1 MSDQLLNDLNPAQQ
15 QAVTFG
21 TGPLLILAG
30 AGSGKTRCLTY
41 RVAWLISEQLI
52 NPGRALLLTFTNKAA
67 AEMKSRV
74 QRLLTVNDSQLAVN
88 TLPWAG
94 TFHSWCAWT
103 LRRLAGPAGL
113 PANWVIYD
121 EDDKCS
127 LLKEIISDLKL
138 DPKRF
143 KPRPIAA
150 AISDA
155 KNELISAV
163 EYPQYVRGEWGE
175 TISQIYLE
183 YYRRLN
189 KFGALDFDDLLLRA
203 VQLFNR
209 QPDILAGFQ
218 QQIQYLLVDE
228 YQDTNSAQ
236 YQLTRQLIGKNHNLT
251 AVGDF
256 SQAIYQFRGANFRNL
271 MNLKNDFPDLTEIR
285 LEQNYRS
292 HQGILDAAHNIIR
305 HNREHPILKLWTDR
319 QSADRPRLF
328 TAASELEEAKFIVSQ
343 LYPPYR
349 DFAILYR
356 TNAQSRVFEEAL
368 LSAGIP
374 YILIGAIRFYQ
385 RAEIK
390 DCLSYLRL
398 IFNPHDKVSETR
410 IIKLGKKR
418 YSNFQIFRDAKLV
431 NLRREHAADGGNP
444 PVYPGV
450 TANKQIS
457 PTSSSIKLSTP
468 TLELLDSILSAT
480 KYLERFDPADPED
493 QARLENIREL
503 RSVAQTYPDLSRFLE
518 QVALVEKEA
527 LIKDH
532 DSDLVTLM
540 TLHAAKG
547 LEFPNVFI
555 TGLEEG
561 LLPHSRSLMKTEDVE
576 EERRLMYVGVT
587 RAMNKLYLTHAR
599 SRLFYGV
606 RGVCVPSRFISEI
619 GEDLLEKV

>member
-1 MSDQLLNDLNPAQQ
+1 MNNFLSDLNPAQQ
-15 QAVTFG
+15 KAVTFG
-21 TGPLLILAG
+21 QGPLLILAG

-52 NPGRALLLTFTNKAA
+52 NPSRALLLTFTNKAA
-67 AEMKSRV
+67 GEMKSRV
-74 QRLLTVNDSQLAVN
+74 QKLLMINDLRITSSG
-88 TLPWAG
+88 LPWSG

-113 PANWVIYD
+113 PTNWVIYD

-127 LLKEIISDLKL
+127 LIKEIISDSKL
-138 DPKRF
+138 DPQRF
-143 KPRPIAA
+143 KPRPVAS

-155 KNELISAV
+155 KNELISAT

-175 TISQIYLE
+175 AVSQIYLE

-209 QPDILAGFQ
+209 KPDILAGFQ
-218 QQIQYLLVDE
+218 RQIQYLLVDE

-236 YQLTRQLIGKNHNLT
+236 YQLTRQLVGKNRNLT

-292 HQGILDAAHNIIR
+292 HQGILDVAHNIIR
-305 HNREHPILKLWTDR
+305 HNRQHPILKLWTDR
-319 QSADRPRLF
+319 KTVNRPQLF
-328 TAASELEEAKFIVSQ
+328 TAMSELQETKFIISK
-343 LYPPYR
+343 LHPPYQ
-349 DFAILYR
+349 DYAILYR
-356 TNAQSRVFEEAL
+356 TNAQSRLFEEAL
-368 LSAGIP
+368 LNSGIP
-374 YILIGAIRFYQ
+374 YVLIGAIRFYQ
-385 RAEIK
+385 RMEIK

-398 IFNPHDKVSETR
+398 IFNPNDKVSETR

-418 YSNFQIFRDAKLV
+418 YQSFLGFINSPNFPKFPQI
-431 NLRREHAADGGNP
+431 
-444 PVYPGV
+444 
-450 TANKQIS
+450 
-457 PTSSSIKLSTP
+457 P
-468 TLELLDSILSAT
+468 TLSLLDSILSAT
-480 KYLERFDPADPED
+480 KYSERFDPADPED

-503 RSVAQTYPDLSRFLE
+503 RSVAQTYPDLSKFLE

-527 LIKDH
+527 LVKDQN
-532 DSDLVTLM
+532 SDVVTLM

-555 TGLEEG
+555 AGLEEG
-561 LLPHSRSLMKTEDVE
+561 LLPHSRSLMKEADIE

-587 RAMNKLYLTHAR
+587 RAMNKLYLTNAR
-599 SRLFYGV
+599 SRLFYGA
-606 RGVCVPSRFISEI
+606 RGVCVESRFIREI
-619 GEDLLEKV
+619 GENLIERV